1 MIPLGTFN
9 AKKCVQYLRHIG
21 VEVTDE
27 MAAQWNDAEQ
37 SHRLL
42 KLMKRPARTGADWW
56 CDKEHQNFVETRRGQ
71 RRKNQPA
78 LKCRVCDGPMRVWRR
93 RYDIAIDGS
102 VRDYRKP
109 EDRWRALAHP
119 TGVHTPLGDVR
130 DEPLRFVGTS
140 ARLPESPDGRVWL
153 PCVNKHCR
161 SWNCFEAVNGDG
173 E

>member
-109 EDRWRALAHP
+109 EDRWRALDWLPAP
-119 TGVHTPLGDVR
+119 FG
-130 DEPLRFVGTS
+130 DEP
-140 ARLPESPDGRVWL
+140 PEMPFGISL
-153 PCVNKHCR
+153 
-161 SWNCFEAVNGDG
+161 
-173 E
+173 

>member
-1 MIPLGTFN
+1 VAADAGDSVTMAVDARGTVRLY
-9 AKKCVQYLRHIG
+9 C
-21 VEVTDE
+21 
-27 MAAQWNDAEQ
+27 Q
-37 SHRLL
+37 S
-42 KLMKRPARTGADWW
+42 P
-56 CDKEHQNFVETRRGQ
+56 
-71 RRKNQPA
+71 
-78 LKCRVCDGPMRVWRR
+78 
-93 RYDIAIDGS
+93 
-102 VRDYRKP
+102 
-109 EDRWRALAHP
+109 AHP